1 VTLHPQAEALLA
13 KMAAA
18 GAPPIEELDAAANRR
33 NHEASAANLNGEAEP
48 VADVKDL
55 TVPGPGGDVP
65 VRVYTP
71 DAGPGPWP
79 LIVYFHGGGWVVG
92 TLGTYD
98 PLCRALANR
107 SGAIVASVG
116 YRVAPENPFPAPLD
130 DCEAATAALAGMAAE
145 LGADPARVG
154 VAGDSAGGGLVAGVT
169 FRSRSAGRP
178 LAFQV
183 LIYPALDPS
192 LTEPSAV
199 ENATGYYLT
208 TAGMRWYWE
217 QYLAG
222 GADPGDPEVSPLR
235 QPDLTGLP
243 PALVITAGYDPLRDE
258 GEAYVERLRAS
269 GVEAE
274 LARFDGMIHGFLRF
288 RAVLDAAEE
297 ATAKIAEFVRR
308 VTG

>member
-1 VTLHPQAEALLA
+1 VALDPQAEALLA
-13 KMAAA
+13 KMAEA
-18 GAPPIEELDAAANRR
+18 GTPPIEELDAAANRR

-71 DAGPGPWP
+71 EAGPGPLP

-92 TLGTYD
+92 TLDTYD
-98 PLCRALANR
+98 VLCRALANR

-116 YRVAPENPFPAPLD
+116 YRVAPEHPFPAPLD
-130 DCEAATAALAGMAAE
+130 DCEAATAALAEMAAE
-145 LGADPARVG
+145 LGADPARIG

-169 FRSRSAGRP
+169 FRSREAGRP

-183 LIYPALDPS
+183 LVYPALDSS
-192 LTEPSAV
+192 LTAPSAI

-217 QYLAG
+217 QYLAD
-222 GADPGDPEVSPLR
+222 GADPAHPEVSPLR
-235 QPDLTGLP
+235 RPDLEGLP
-243 PALVITAGYDPLRDE
+243 PAFVVTAGYDPLRDE
-258 GEAYVERLRAS
+258 GDAYAERLRAS
-269 GVEAE
+269 GVDAE

-288 RAVLDAAEE
+288 RAVFDAAEE
-297 ATAKIAEFVRR
+297 ANARIADFVRR
-308 VTG
+308 VTA